1 MKRKGA
7 WNLILLLTQ
16 FWCAGYEAS
25 RSPSVSPDL
34 SARVGK
40 SQSFSLS
47 PPNEHNNAFSDVST
61 TLSINSEYPFSE
73 SPAQL
78 PTDRT
83 AVFAPRNDDI
93 FPCPVGQSSC
103 RSARDPRDH
112 PNTLTLSRIINRGAD
127 SFRNEAKR
135 LSDHI
140 GTASIAHS
148 NHLPA
153 DTPIV
158 PPQFNSQSHRSGYYA
173 CKTQDS
179 HRSGYVMDVDVKD
192 DGDITMSS
200 AAQPPSLP
208 LRIPRGLSDPAII
221 RPPRKRKLHGIHSVQ
236 QRSRNKNMKASK
248 TFGDI
253 VKTFWNCASLYN
265 QLDDLKEQRKEILS
279 QPPRRHV
286 SDSSVDITRDL
297 EMYGYLLGNSLIDHD
312 FLSNPTHNSKDE
324 FLKEV
329 RLKLKFRDGDSDT
342 AEYNIN
348 ESAEKYLQD
357 HQEYDMNA
365 SLQPMLKSLD
375 HLEEQANEELNKAF
389 NLFLSQSPWDRFNTE
404 KILKRFIERYK
415 EEKREMNI
423 LDFVKDEDRKV
434 QKEKKKS
441 KKHPTFRSYSP
452 FPSAN
457 ESDGGSISF

>member
-1 MKRKGA
+1 MKRKVT
-7 WNLILLLTQ
+7 WNLILLLAQ

-40 SQSFSLS
+40 NLSFSLS
-47 PPNEHNNAFSDVST
+47 PPNEYNNAFSDVST

-83 AVFAPRNDDI
+83 AVYAPRNDDI

-158 PPQFNSQSHRSGYYA
+158 PSQFTPQSHRSGYYA
-173 CKTQDS
+173 CKTQDL
-179 HRSGYVMDVDVKD
+179 MDVEDKD
-192 DGDITMSS
+192 PT
-200 AAQPPSLP
+200 
-208 LRIPRGLSDPAII
+208 II
-221 RPPRKRKLHGIHSVQ
+221 RPARKRKLHGIHSVQ

-297 EMYGYLLGNSLIDHD
+297 EMYGYL
-312 FLSNPTHNSKDE
+312 
-324 FLKEV
+324 
-329 RLKLKFRDGDSDT
+329 
-342 AEYNIN
+342 
-348 ESAEKYLQD
+348 
-357 HQEYDMNA
+357 
-365 SLQPMLKSLD
+365 
-375 HLEEQANEELNKAF
+375 
-389 NLFLSQSPWDRFNTE
+389 
-404 KILKRFIERYK
+404 
-415 EEKREMNI
+415 
-423 LDFVKDEDRKV
+423 
-434 QKEKKKS
+434 
-441 KKHPTFRSYSP
+441 
-452 FPSAN
+452 
-457 ESDGGSISF
+457 